1 MALEY
6 TSSRNEDESLARV
19 AAARSGFFTKLLTIF
34 TYEAVMSLR
43 LRSSAVLLAA
53 CLTVPSLAR
62 AQSKGLDDSDIMRLK
77 SVGGVAMAPDGARVL
92 YAISAWEH
100 PNAKGDTALGDRHE
114 RRSHVFMVSAAGGA
128 PRQLTFGERGE
139 SQAQW
144 SPDGRTISFVTAR
157 GTGTGDDAPKP
168 QIWLLPADGGESR
181 QLTTARDGVSSYVWS
196 PDGSRIAIVTTDTLT
211 REAEAKLRRRDDPK
225 VYEDDFRL
233 NHIWVVDVASGKA
246 TKVTSGAYTVSGV
259 PNWSPDGRKLGF
271 RASPTPMIRDERG
284 NAYVVDVASL
294 ALDAITTTNDAESA
308 PQFSPDGK
316 TLAFTMLPHEMAPH
330 KDGIMPRTL
339 RNARLVTFDLAT
351 RAITN
356 HARADFD
363 VSPGAPRWSPD
374 GTQLWFTAS
383 DRVWNSLYAYDV
395 ASKSYSKRTKDVLVQ
410 GLSTNSDGSTLAMV
424 LDTPDLPGEVYV
436 QKGSAAPTRI
446 TTTNAWLSERTLGA
460 SRVITWKSKDGREVE
475 GVLLLPVGYRE
486 GARVPMVVSAHGGPT
501 GAHTNGFKAGT
512 SPGQTYAARGWAV
525 FYPNPRGSTG
535 YGEWWMHANTGDWG
549 GGDYRDIMTGV
560 DDLIKRGI
568 ADSTR
573 MAFEGWSY
581 GGYMTSWVVSQTGRF
596 KAAMMGAGLPSLLS
610 MAGTTDIPGYIN
622 TFFGDPQYDGSI
634 VNANIR
640 KYLERSGISYSNNVT
655 TPLLILH
662 GSNDERVPIGQPME
676 FYRALKDRG
685 KTTELVFYPREGHG
699 FAEYYHQMDRMKRE
713 YEWLA
718 RFTLG
723 NTVKTAM

>member
-1 MALEY
+1 M
-6 TSSRNEDESLARV
+6 SRR
-19 AAARSGFFTKLLTIF
+19 FC
-34 TYEAVMSLR
+34 
-43 LRSSAVLLAA
+43 SSAVLAA
-53 CLTVPSLAR
+53 AFVAAPSLVPSLAR
-62 AQSKGLDDSDIMRLK
+62 AQSKGLDESDIMRLK

-114 RRSHVFMVSAAGGA
+114 RRSHVFMVSAAGDA

-144 SPDGRTISFVTAR
+144 SPDGRTISFVAAR

-181 QLTTARDGVSSYVWS
+181 QLTTVRDGVSSYVWS

-211 REAEAKLRRRDDPK
+211 RDQEAKLRRRDDPK

-246 TKVTSGAYTVSGV
+246 SKVTSGAYTVSGV
-259 PNWSPDGRKLGF
+259 PNWSPDGKKLGF

-294 ALDAITTTNDAESA
+294 ALDAITTTNDAETA

-316 TLAFTMLPHEMAPH
+316 MLAFTMLPHEMAPH

-339 RNARLVTFDLAT
+339 RNARVVTFDIAT
-351 RAITN
+351 RALTN

-363 VSPGAPRWSPD
+363 VSPGALRWSPD
-374 GTQLWFTAS
+374 GKQLWFTAS
-383 DRVWNSLYAYDV
+383 DRVWNSLYAYDL

-410 GLSTNSDGSTLAMV
+410 GLSANSDGSKLAMV
-424 LDTPDLPGEVYV
+424 LDSPDMPGEVYV
-436 QKGSAAPTRI
+436 QSGSGTPTRI
-446 TTTNAWLSERTLGA
+446 TTTNAWLGERTLGA
-460 SRVITWKSKDGREVE
+460 SRVISWKSKDGREVE

-486 GARVPMVVSAHGGPT
+486 GARVPLVVSAHGGPT
-501 GAHTNGFKAGT
+501 GAHTNGFKGGT

-525 FYPNPRGSTG
+525 LYPNPRGSTG

-560 DDLIKRGI
+560 DELIKRGI

-662 GSNDERVPIGQPME
+662 GGNDERVPIGQPME

-699 FAEYYHQMDRMKRE
+699 FTEYYHQMDRMKRE

-723 NTVKTAM
+723 NAVKTAM